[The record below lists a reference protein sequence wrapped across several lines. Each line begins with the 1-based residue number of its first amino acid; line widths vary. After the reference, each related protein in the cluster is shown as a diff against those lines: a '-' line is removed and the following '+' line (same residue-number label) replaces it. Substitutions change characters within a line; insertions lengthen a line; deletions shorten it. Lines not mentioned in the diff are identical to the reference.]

1 MASAS
6 ANPLN
11 LALLQMRST
20 TEVGDNIQAMEA
32 GIRAAAD
39 AGAQL
44 VATPEMCSLMDIR
57 PGALAQKAM
66 READDACLH
75 RMQALAATH
84 GIHLL
89 LGSLPIACDDGRYA
103 NRSVLLGPDGTVLAR
118 YDKIHMFD
126 VELSDTEAYHESATY
141 RAGDSLVTATA
152 ASARLGLSICYD
164 VRFPALYRRLAQAGA
179 DILSVPAA
187 FTRTTGRAHWHVL
200 LRARAIETGCFAIA
214 PAQGGHHADGRET
227 YGHSLVV
234 SPWGE
239 VIAEKPDDAP
249 GLLMAE
255 IDLGQVAEARR
266 RIPSLHLDAEMKAAT
281 SG

>member
-39 AGAQL
+39 AGAHL